1 VQRRQSY
8 ECRRASHAGL
18 REVLLEPFQH
28 SLGPPFTPDM
38 QQAWEEVFEM
48 ISTQMLGAL
57 YMLSPQEERVSV
69 APISGIYSHSPL
81 YKTAEAVLWLLQ
93 CRCELFAQYQH
104 HQSEQ
109 KKKDCLKTT
118 VVGVHL

>member
-1 VQRRQSY
+1 MDVIDVYDKRGNRGVKSS
-8 ECRRASHAGL
+8 RVH
-18 REVLLEPFQH
+18 
-28 SLGPPFTPDM
+28 
-38 QQAWEEVFEM
+38 WEEAFEM
-48 ISTQMLGAL
+48 ISTRMLGGTD
-57 YMLSPQEERVSV
+57 MLSPQEERVSV

-93 CRCELFAQYQH
+93 CRCESFAQYQH

-118 VVGVHL
+118 FVRTHL